1 MLKENEKIIFSIKS
15 GFSLNGL
22 KDYSLDDKC
31 LQFTNLGNIYISKV
45 DCLER
50 ECSDYIMYD
59 YSAHGISLNSEI
71 DSESINIVSEYLPF
85 NIYKNGIEKS
95 IDLSIIIVLDFEEF
109 SVIDNQIEKMIFDF
123 KQGDTL
129 MILDGRYTYPG
140 RFTGEEDS
148 IIFTAEGREYRFRF
162 KDVEYFS
169 EEYNR
174 IKLEGYFYI
183 DENLNII
190 RKVSFVGN
198 LSEYK
203 LPLGFELLVESN
215 NKIGFLPF
223 DDKMVICEITGR
235 MGADIYNRKEMFLIK
250 HNNMFIFYDRSSK
263 KEILCRNIE
272 HYSTYNTGGNEF
284 IVYDGVNVYKMA
296 INSKNV
302 QRIGWNKI
310 DAITDKYIGY
320 TEKGN
325 PFFIMLSN
333 ESINICNSR
342 ENCVLEIEKA
352 RISDIKVNEENSI
365 ENGDFV
371 NTEIK
376 YGDKKLRVNLKR
388 TLIVDMTENV
398 FSDYQISLFEN
409 AGIDEV
415 YENWVKTVS
424 DMVVYNIFGEV
435 YQLCSDFLKPFD
447 FNSDVVEC
455 IKFVNEYYYKI
466 EKQKK
471 KIDNITVQLPGILE
485 KNEINYFRGMGID
498 GEFSELEKIRNVM
511 LEVRKSVNSDF
522 NEVIG
527 KFNVINHVIMPAEHI
542 DDFADR
548 LSIHDM
554 YHIEYFTESGYECLV
569 HFLQDLLPFYVEKV
583 IVTVFE
589 TYIKLYD
596 NYKKI
601 DEMEL
606 KYELMNRIKS
616 AHVFKQFTIE
626 SNSSV
631 LRKDVVDDLYS
642 LVKFSS
648 MRVDSEFYYTGG
660 YN

>member
-1 MLKENEKIIFSIKS
+1 MLKQNEKIIFSIKS

-22 KDYSLDDKC
+22 KDYNLDDKC

-45 DCLER
+45 DCLEQ
-50 ECSDYIMYD
+50 ESSDYIMYD

-71 DSESINIVSEYLPF
+71 DSESINVVSEYLPF
-85 NIYKNGIEKS
+85 NIHKNGIEKS

-109 SVIDNQIEKMIFDF
+109 SAIDNQMEKMIFDF
-123 KQGDTL
+123 KQDDTL

-140 RFTGEEDS
+140 KFSGNDES
-148 IIFTAEGREYRFRF
+148 IIFTTENKELEFRF

-183 DENLNII
+183 DENLNIV

-223 DDKMVICEITGR
+223 NDRMVLCEITGR
-235 MGADIYNRKEMFLIK
+235 MGMNTYNSREMFLIK
-250 HNNMFIFYDRSSK
+250 HNNMFIFYNRDNK
-263 KEILCRNIE
+263 KEVFCRGVE
-272 HYSTYNTGGNEF
+272 HYSTYKVGEDEF
-284 IVYDGVNVYKMA
+284 IVYDGINVFKIR
-296 INSKNV
+296 INSKSA

-310 DAITDKYIGY
+310 DLITNKNIGY
-320 TEKGN
+320 TENGN
-325 PFFIMLSN
+325 PFFITLSN
-333 ESINICNSR
+333 EFIKICNSN

-371 NTEIK
+371 STEIK

-409 AGIDEV
+409 AGIHEV
-415 YENWVKTVS
+415 YQNWVKTVS
-424 DMVVYNIFGEV
+424 DMVIYNIFGEV
-435 YQLCSDFLKPFD
+435 YQLCSEFLKPFD
-447 FNSDVVEC
+447 FGSDIVEC
-455 IKFVNEYYYKI
+455 IKFINEYYIKV
-466 EKQKK
+466 ENQKK

-485 KNEINYFRGMGID
+485 KNEVNYFRGMGVD
-498 GEFSELEKIRNVM
+498 GEFSELEKIRDIM
-511 LEVRKSVNSDF
+511 TEVRKNMNYDF

-527 KFNVINHVIMPAEHI
+527 KFNVINHVIMPEEQI
-542 DDFADR
+542 EDFADE

-554 YHIEYFTESGYECLV
+554 YHIEYFAERGYESLV
-569 HFLQDLLPFYVEKV
+569 HFLQDLLPFYVERV

-589 TYIKLYD
+589 VYTKLYG
-596 NYKKI
+596 NYSKI

-626 SNSSV
+626 SHSSV